1 VTETQAALYAAA
13 VGALCALV
21 VGCIAGWAALRQ
33 VAKTAEAQR
42 KQADW
47 QLRSEDYANFV
58 RAMFRFRAR
67 VGHAAVRAEVSGDY
81 SNEVRALYVDLA
93 NVAAT
98 LTMRI
103 AADPVMDAML
113 KLVNCAYAVHS
124 RVTDRRRLYLPSR
137 DAAMD
142 RLLEQFEDAE
152 WAVRNAFRDDLWGG
166 ESLRRSGHA
175 GSTGGS
181 GG

>member
-1 VTETQAALYAAA
+1 MTETQAALYAAA